1 MKKVYELSTGRIK
14 HYVAA
19 EDEKDAYNQG
29 TDPEQFPDINY
40 LPFEIY
46 EISVPGYS
54 ITVTPDELEVP
65 KNKGGRQRK
74 TEA

>member
-40 LPFEIY
+40 LPFEIN
-46 EISVPGYS
+46 EVVVPGHTISVTADG
-54 ITVTPDELEVP
+54 DDQP
-65 KNKGGRQRK
+65 KGRSRRK
-74 TEA
+74 AD